1 MTRITNNL
9 FESIQK
15 VIQGPTQPVVKEE
28 NKEVAEGQVDKAHY
42 CATHVEHPL
51 YGEGECIAEAHADPD
66 ADGNIEWYTVQFSD
80 GVRKVYTEAMKVK
93 KAKMHEHAEV
103 TDEMIDQEV
112 ADLSDE
118 ELEETLQE
126 ALALDEAS
134 YSAKAAR
141 AGKDIGKPGKMFGKI
156 AASAAKRYGSAER
169 GKKVAGAVLA
179 KLRAKSMK
187 EEAMSEGGM
196 PSSVIKS
203 KQLYSRM
210 TPAEFAKAHGDK
222 SDDILRGMA
231 WRHGYG
237 KNSNHY
243 VNKRNEGM
251 KKEEAE
257 QTNEGAMSDLD
268 ADRKDRAY
276 QTRQAKTTMK
286 HISNPTPGEKKAA
299 KDIKPG
305 IAGYRDRIAM
315 LKSAQARGGLK
326 AEGMDPVGKED
337 DDINNDG
344 KTDKSDSYLHN
355 RRKAIKASMKEQIE
369 IKYYVEETATIE
381 VPTEPT
387 YADYLDAV
395 KIIIGSDDAELQQDI
410 INIAEEA
417 YKNNEYE
424 IIVEAAVTKQQKK
437 DVKQKMNYYFG
448 DWKPTNKPE
457 TAKHSVGS
465 RHDIVTKGGVTKA
478 TARLAHTTGESPE
491 EAKARRAADKR
502 DKQLAKVA
510 KILKSKR

>member
-1 MTRITNNL
+1 MQRITNDL
-9 FESIQK
+9 FESIRK
-15 VIQGPTQPVVKEE
+15 VSAAAQEATPTMLNEE
-28 NKEVAEGQVDKAHY
+28 TVLEDYTKEVDEIIEEMSEEDFAESL
-42 CATHVEHPL
+42 E
-51 YGEGECIAEAHADPD
+51 E
-66 ADGNIEWYTVQFSD
+66 
-80 GVRKVYTEAMKVK
+80 
-93 KAKMHEHAEV
+93 AKM
-103 TDEMIDQEV
+103 D
-112 ADLSDE
+112 
-118 ELEETLQE
+118 
-126 ALALDEAS
+126 
-134 YSAKAAR
+134 YSAKKAR

-156 AASAAKRYGSAER
+156 AASAAKRYGSEER

-315 LKSAQARGGLK
+315 LKSAKARGGLK
-326 AEGMDPVGKED
+326 EEAENITMEFV
-337 DDINNDG
+337 
-344 KTDKSDSYLHN
+344 
-355 RRKAIKASMKEQIE
+355 IE
-369 IKYYVEETATIE
+369 NTIE
-381 VPTEPT
+381 VSVPSTIT
-387 YADYLDAV
+387 YQDYINAIKTIVNSEDPEIQAEIV
-395 KIIIGSDDAELQQDI
+395 KIANEAYENDNIEVIAEAELIKQGI
-410 INIAEEA
+410 LEA
-417 YKNNEYE
+417 GYKATRMGDKQYSPELNLD
-424 IIVEAAVTKQQKK
+424 VDRTK
-437 DVKQKMNYYFG
+437 
-448 DWKPTNKPE
+448 P
-457 TAKHSVGS
+457 
-465 RHDIVTKGGVTKA
+465 GVTRVSRRIRSGEGKGTTA
-478 TARLAHTTGESPE
+478 TE
-491 EAKARRAADKR
+491 RRTMKR
-502 DKQLAKVA
+502 IASRTK
-510 KILKSKR
+510 

>member
-1 MTRITNNL
+1 MIRITNNL

-15 VIQGPTQPVVKEE
+15 VMQGETQPAPKVET
-28 NKEVAEGQVDKAHY
+28 KEVAEGQVDKAHY
-42 CATHVEHPL
+42 CATHVEHPIF
-51 YGEGECIAEAHADPD
+51 GDGECIAEAHADPD

-118 ELEETLQE
+118 EFEETLQE

-179 KLRAKSMK
+179 KLRAKNM
-187 EEAMSEGGM
+187 E
-196 PSSVIKS
+196 
-203 KQLYSRM
+203 
-210 TPAEFAKAHGDK
+210 
-222 SDDILRGMA
+222 
-231 WRHGYG
+231 
-237 KNSNHY
+237 
-243 VNKRNEGM
+243 
-251 KKEEAE
+251 
-257 QTNEGAMSDLD
+257 EGAMSDLD
-268 ADRKDRAY
+268 ADRKERAY
-276 QTRQAKTTMK
+276 KTRQANTTMK
-286 HISNPTPGEKKAA
+286 HISNPTPGEKAAA

-337 DDINNDG
+337 SDINNDG

-355 RRKAIKASMKEQIE
+355 RRKAIKAAMKEEVE
-369 IKYYVEETATIE
+369 IVYYVEESLKVE

-387 YADYLDAV
+387 YADYLEAARTLADDTVSEKEIIAV
-395 KIIIGSDDAELQQDI
+395 ASEAFDTNDFDI
-410 INIAEEA
+410 IL
-417 YKNNEYE
+417 
-424 IIVEAAVTKQQKK
+424 EAAMSKAQKK
-437 DVKQKMNYYFG
+437 DVKDKMSYYFG
-448 DWKPTNKPE
+448 PEKKAKPAPTSTSSTTSSSGNFAMKK
-457 TAKHSVGS
+457 TATGTVYQRKLKDNEGQGTTQAERRTMKRIAS
-465 RHDIVTKGGVTKA
+465 R
-478 TARLAHTTGESPE
+478 
-491 EAKARRAADKR
+491 
-502 DKQLAKVA
+502 
-510 KILKSKR
+510 SK

>member
-1 MTRITNNL
+1 MQRITNDL
-9 FESIQK
+9 FESIRK
-15 VIQGPTQPVVKEE
+15 VSAAAQEATPTMLNEE
-28 NKEVAEGQVDKAHY
+28 TVLEDYTKEVDEIIEEMSEEDFAESL
-42 CATHVEHPL
+42 E
-51 YGEGECIAEAHADPD
+51 E
-66 ADGNIEWYTVQFSD
+66 
-80 GVRKVYTEAMKVK
+80 
-93 KAKMHEHAEV
+93 AKM
-103 TDEMIDQEV
+103 D
-112 ADLSDE
+112 
-118 ELEETLQE
+118 
-126 ALALDEAS
+126 
-134 YSAKAAR
+134 YSAKKAR

-156 AASAAKRYGSAER
+156 AASAAKRYGSEER

-326 AEGMDPVGKED
+326 AEGMDLVEKRRRGDDYKRDDSDDDDVLANREAYAKKHGTGQVYKKTYPGDKVGMSKSYAYDIKRTGPKGKLPEVMDPVGKEEEAEN
-337 DDINNDG
+337 I
-344 KTDKSDSYLHN
+344 T
-355 RRKAIKASMKEQIE
+355 MEFVIE
-369 IKYYVEETATIE
+369 NTIE
-381 VPTEPT
+381 VSVPSTIT
-387 YADYLDAV
+387 YQDYINAIKTIVNSEDLEIQAEIV
-395 KIIIGSDDAELQQDI
+395 KIANEAYENDNIEVIAEAELIKQGI
-410 INIAEEA
+410 LEA
-417 YKNNEYE
+417 GYKATRMGDKQYSPELNLD
-424 IIVEAAVTKQQKK
+424 VDRTK
-437 DVKQKMNYYFG
+437 
-448 DWKPTNKPE
+448 P
-457 TAKHSVGS
+457 
-465 RHDIVTKGGVTKA
+465 GVTRVSRRIRSGEGKGTTA
-478 TARLAHTTGESPE
+478 TE
-491 EAKARRAADKR
+491 RRTMKR
-502 DKQLAKVA
+502 IASRTK
-510 KILKSKR
+510 

>member
-1 MTRITNNL
+1 MQRITNDL
-9 FESIQK
+9 FESIRK
-15 VIQGPTQPVVKEE
+15 VSAAAQEATPTMLNEE
-28 NKEVAEGQVDKAHY
+28 TVLEDYTKEVDEIIEEMSEEDFAESL
-42 CATHVEHPL
+42 E
-51 YGEGECIAEAHADPD
+51 E
-66 ADGNIEWYTVQFSD
+66 
-80 GVRKVYTEAMKVK
+80 
-93 KAKMHEHAEV
+93 AKM
-103 TDEMIDQEV
+103 D
-112 ADLSDE
+112 
-118 ELEETLQE
+118 
-126 ALALDEAS
+126 
-134 YSAKAAR
+134 YSAKKAR

-156 AASAAKRYGSAER
+156 AASAAKRYGSEER

-315 LKSAQARGGLK
+315 LKSAKARGGLK
-326 AEGMDPVGKED
+326 EEAENITMEFV
-337 DDINNDG
+337 
-344 KTDKSDSYLHN
+344 
-355 RRKAIKASMKEQIE
+355 IE
-369 IKYYVEETATIE
+369 NTIE
-381 VPTEPT
+381 VSVPSTVT
-387 YADYLDAV
+387 YQDYINAIKTIVNSEDLEIQAEIV
-395 KIIIGSDDAELQQDI
+395 KIANEAYENDNIEVIAEAELIKQGI
-410 INIAEEA
+410 LEA
-417 YKNNEYE
+417 GYKATRMGDKQYSPELNLD
-424 IIVEAAVTKQQKK
+424 VDRTK
-437 DVKQKMNYYFG
+437 
-448 DWKPTNKPE
+448 P
-457 TAKHSVGS
+457 
-465 RHDIVTKGGVTKA
+465 GVTRVSRRIKSGEGKGTTA
-478 TARLAHTTGESPE
+478 TE
-491 EAKARRAADKR
+491 RRTMKR
-502 DKQLAKVA
+502 IASRTK
-510 KILKSKR
+510 

>member
-1 MTRITNNL
+1 MQRITNDL
-9 FESIQK
+9 FESIRK
-15 VIQGPTQPVVKEE
+15 VSAAAQEATPTMLNEE
-28 NKEVAEGQVDKAHY
+28 TVLEDYTKEVDEIIEEMSEEDFAESL
-42 CATHVEHPL
+42 E
-51 YGEGECIAEAHADPD
+51 E
-66 ADGNIEWYTVQFSD
+66 
-80 GVRKVYTEAMKVK
+80 
-93 KAKMHEHAEV
+93 AKM
-103 TDEMIDQEV
+103 D
-112 ADLSDE
+112 
-118 ELEETLQE
+118 
-126 ALALDEAS
+126 
-134 YSAKAAR
+134 YSAKKAR

-156 AASAAKRYGSAER
+156 AASAAKRYGSEER

-315 LKSAQARGGLK
+315 LKSAKARGGLK
-326 AEGMDPVGKED
+326 EEAENITMEFV
-337 DDINNDG
+337 
-344 KTDKSDSYLHN
+344 
-355 RRKAIKASMKEQIE
+355 IE
-369 IKYYVEETATIE
+369 NTIE
-381 VPTEPT
+381 VSVPSTVT
-387 YADYLDAV
+387 YQDYINAIKTIVNSEDPEIQAEIV
-395 KIIIGSDDAELQQDI
+395 KIANEAYENDNIEVIAEAELIKQGI
-410 INIAEEA
+410 LEA
-417 YKNNEYE
+417 GYKATRMGDKQYSPELNLD
-424 IIVEAAVTKQQKK
+424 VDRTK
-437 DVKQKMNYYFG
+437 
-448 DWKPTNKPE
+448 P
-457 TAKHSVGS
+457 
-465 RHDIVTKGGVTKA
+465 GVTRVSRRIRSGEGKGTTA
-478 TARLAHTTGESPE
+478 TE
-491 EAKARRAADKR
+491 RRTMKR
-502 DKQLAKVA
+502 IASRTK
-510 KILKSKR
+510 

>member
-1 MTRITNNL
+1 VSAAAQEAT
-9 FESIQK
+9 
-15 VIQGPTQPVVKEE
+15 PTMLNEE
-28 NKEVAEGQVDKAHY
+28 TVLEDYTKEVDEIIEEMSEEDFAESL
-42 CATHVEHPL
+42 E
-51 YGEGECIAEAHADPD
+51 E
-66 ADGNIEWYTVQFSD
+66 
-80 GVRKVYTEAMKVK
+80 
-93 KAKMHEHAEV
+93 AKM
-103 TDEMIDQEV
+103 D
-112 ADLSDE
+112 
-118 ELEETLQE
+118 
-126 ALALDEAS
+126 
-134 YSAKAAR
+134 YSAKKAR

-156 AASAAKRYGSAER
+156 AASAAKRYGSEER

-315 LKSAQARGGLK
+315 LKSAKARGGLK
-326 AEGMDPVGKED
+326 EEAENITMEFV
-337 DDINNDG
+337 
-344 KTDKSDSYLHN
+344 
-355 RRKAIKASMKEQIE
+355 IE
-369 IKYYVEETATIE
+369 NTIE
-381 VPTEPT
+381 VSVPSTVT
-387 YADYLDAV
+387 YQDYINAIKTIVNSEDPEIQAEIV
-395 KIIIGSDDAELQQDI
+395 KIANEAYENDNIEVIAEAELIKQGI
-410 INIAEEA
+410 LEA
-417 YKNNEYE
+417 GYKATRMGDKQYSPELNLD
-424 IIVEAAVTKQQKK
+424 VDRTK
-437 DVKQKMNYYFG
+437 
-448 DWKPTNKPE
+448 P
-457 TAKHSVGS
+457 
-465 RHDIVTKGGVTKA
+465 GVTRVSRRIKSGEGKGTTA
-478 TARLAHTTGESPE
+478 TE
-491 EAKARRAADKR
+491 RRTMKR
-502 DKQLAKVA
+502 IASRTK
-510 KILKSKR
+510 

>member
-1 MTRITNNL
+1 MQRITNDL
-9 FESIQK
+9 FESIRK
-15 VIQGPTQPVVKEE
+15 VSAAAQEATPTMLNEE
-28 NKEVAEGQVDKAHY
+28 TVLEDYTKEVDEIIEEMSEEDFAESL
-42 CATHVEHPL
+42 E
-51 YGEGECIAEAHADPD
+51 E
-66 ADGNIEWYTVQFSD
+66 
-80 GVRKVYTEAMKVK
+80 
-93 KAKMHEHAEV
+93 AKM
-103 TDEMIDQEV
+103 D
-112 ADLSDE
+112 
-118 ELEETLQE
+118 
-126 ALALDEAS
+126 
-134 YSAKAAR
+134 YSAKKAR

-156 AASAAKRYGSAER
+156 AASAAKRYGSEER

-315 LKSAQARGGLK
+315 LKSAKARGGLK
-326 AEGMDPVGKED
+326 
-337 DDINNDG
+337 
-344 KTDKSDSYLHN
+344 
-355 RRKAIKASMKEQIE
+355 
-369 IKYYVEETATIE
+369 EETENITMEFVIENTIE
-381 VPTEPT
+381 VSVPSTVT
-387 YADYLDAV
+387 YQDYINAIKTIVNSEDPEIQAEIV
-395 KIIIGSDDAELQQDI
+395 KIANEAYENDNIEVIAEAELIKQGI
-410 INIAEEA
+410 LEA
-417 YKNNEYE
+417 GYKATRMGDKQYSPELNLD
-424 IIVEAAVTKQQKK
+424 VDRTK
-437 DVKQKMNYYFG
+437 
-448 DWKPTNKPE
+448 P
-457 TAKHSVGS
+457 
-465 RHDIVTKGGVTKA
+465 GVTRVSRRIRSGEGKGTTA
-478 TARLAHTTGESPE
+478 TE
-491 EAKARRAADKR
+491 RRTMKR
-502 DKQLAKVA
+502 IASRTK
-510 KILKSKR
+510 

>member
-1 MTRITNNL
+1 MQRITNDL
-9 FESIQK
+9 FESIRK
-15 VIQGPTQPVVKEE
+15 VSAAAQEATPTMLNEE
-28 NKEVAEGQVDKAHY
+28 TVLEDYTKEVDEIIEEMTEEDFAE
-42 CATHVEHPL
+42 
-51 YGEGECIAEAHADPD
+51 
-66 ADGNIEWYTVQFSD
+66 S
-80 GVRKVYTEAMKVK
+80 
-93 KAKMHEHAEV
+93 
-103 TDEMIDQEV
+103 
-112 ADLSDE
+112 
-118 ELEETLQE
+118 LEE
-126 ALALDEAS
+126 AKID
-134 YSAKAAR
+134 YSAKKAR

-156 AASAAKRYGSAER
+156 AASAAKRYGSEER

-251 KKEEAE
+251 KKEEVEMA
-257 QTNEGAMSDLD
+257 EGAMSDLD

-315 LKSAQARGGLK
+315 LKSAKARGGLK
-326 AEGMDPVGKED
+326 EEAENITMEFV
-337 DDINNDG
+337 
-344 KTDKSDSYLHN
+344 
-355 RRKAIKASMKEQIE
+355 IE
-369 IKYYVEETATIE
+369 NTIE
-381 VPTEPT
+381 VSVPSTVT
-387 YADYLDAV
+387 YQDYINAIKTIVNSEDPEIQAEIV
-395 KIIIGSDDAELQQDI
+395 KIANEAYENDNIEVIAEAELIKQGI
-410 INIAEEA
+410 LEA
-417 YKNNEYE
+417 GYKATRMGDKQYSPELNLD
-424 IIVEAAVTKQQKK
+424 VDRTK
-437 DVKQKMNYYFG
+437 
-448 DWKPTNKPE
+448 P
-457 TAKHSVGS
+457 
-465 RHDIVTKGGVTKA
+465 GVTRVSRRIRSGEGKGTTA
-478 TARLAHTTGESPE
+478 TE
-491 EAKARRAADKR
+491 RRTMKR
-502 DKQLAKVA
+502 IASRTK
-510 KILKSKR
+510 

>member
-1 MTRITNNL
+1 MQRITNDL
-9 FESIQK
+9 FESIRK
-15 VIQGPTQPVVKEE
+15 VSAPAQEATPTMLNEE
-28 NKEVAEGQVDKAHY
+28 TVLEDYTKEVNEIIEEMSEEDFAESL
-42 CATHVEHPL
+42 E
-51 YGEGECIAEAHADPD
+51 E
-66 ADGNIEWYTVQFSD
+66 
-80 GVRKVYTEAMKVK
+80 
-93 KAKMHEHAEV
+93 AKM
-103 TDEMIDQEV
+103 D
-112 ADLSDE
+112 
-118 ELEETLQE
+118 
-126 ALALDEAS
+126 
-134 YSAKAAR
+134 YSAKKAR

-156 AASAAKRYGSAER
+156 AASAAKRYGSEER

-315 LKSAQARGGLK
+315 LKSAKARGGLK
-326 AEGMDPVGKED
+326 EEAENITMEFV
-337 DDINNDG
+337 
-344 KTDKSDSYLHN
+344 
-355 RRKAIKASMKEQIE
+355 IE
-369 IKYYVEETATIE
+369 NTIE
-381 VPTEPT
+381 VSVPSTVT
-387 YADYLDAV
+387 YQDYINAIKTIVNSEDSTIQAEIV
-395 KIIIGSDDAELQQDI
+395 SIANEAFNNNNIEVIAEAELIKQGI
-410 INIAEEA
+410 LEA
-417 YKNNEYE
+417 GYKATRMGDKEYSPE
-424 IIVEAAVTKQQKK
+424 LNLDVDRTK
-437 DVKQKMNYYFG
+437 
-448 DWKPTNKPE
+448 P
-457 TAKHSVGS
+457 
-465 RHDIVTKGGVTKA
+465 GVTKVSRRIRSGEGKGTTA
-478 TARLAHTTGESPE
+478 TE
-491 EAKARRAADKR
+491 RRTMKR
-502 DKQLAKVA
+502 IASRTK
-510 KILKSKR
+510 

>member
-1 MTRITNNL
+1 MQRITNDL
-9 FESIQK
+9 FESIRK
-15 VIQGPTQPVVKEE
+15 VSAAAQEATPTMLNEE
-28 NKEVAEGQVDKAHY
+28 TVLEDYTKEVDEIIEEMSEEDFAESL
-42 CATHVEHPL
+42 E
-51 YGEGECIAEAHADPD
+51 E
-66 ADGNIEWYTVQFSD
+66 
-80 GVRKVYTEAMKVK
+80 
-93 KAKMHEHAEV
+93 AKM
-103 TDEMIDQEV
+103 D
-112 ADLSDE
+112 
-118 ELEETLQE
+118 
-126 ALALDEAS
+126 
-134 YSAKAAR
+134 YSAKKAR

-156 AASAAKRYGSAER
+156 AASAAKRYGSEER

-315 LKSAQARGGLK
+315 LKSAKARGGLK
-326 AEGMDPVGKED
+326 EEAENITMEFVIED
-337 DDINNDG
+337 
-344 KTDKSDSYLHN
+344 
-355 RRKAIKASMKEQIE
+355 
-369 IKYYVEETATIE
+369 TIE
-381 VPTEPT
+381 VSVPSTIT
-387 YADYLDAV
+387 YQDYINAIKTIVNSEDPEIQAEIV
-395 KIIIGSDDAELQQDI
+395 KIANEAYENDNIEVIAEAELIKQGI
-410 INIAEEA
+410 LEA
-417 YKNNEYE
+417 GYKATRMGDKQYSPELNLD
-424 IIVEAAVTKQQKK
+424 VDRTK
-437 DVKQKMNYYFG
+437 
-448 DWKPTNKPE
+448 P
-457 TAKHSVGS
+457 
-465 RHDIVTKGGVTKA
+465 GVTRVSRRIRSGEGKGTTA
-478 TARLAHTTGESPE
+478 TE
-491 EAKARRAADKR
+491 RRTMKR
-502 DKQLAKVA
+502 IASRTK
-510 KILKSKR
+510 

>member
-80 GVRKVYTEAMKVK
+80 GIRKVYTEAMKVK

-156 AASAAKRYGSAER
+156 AASAAKRYGSEER

-179 KLRAKSMK
+179 KLRAKNM
-187 EEAMSEGGM
+187 E
-196 PSSVIKS
+196 
-203 KQLYSRM
+203 
-210 TPAEFAKAHGDK
+210 
-222 SDDILRGMA
+222 
-231 WRHGYG
+231 
-237 KNSNHY
+237 
-243 VNKRNEGM
+243 
-251 KKEEAE
+251 
-257 QTNEGAMSDLD
+257 EGAMSDLD

-286 HISNPTPGEKKAA
+286 HISNPTPGEMKAA

>member
-1 MTRITNNL
+1 MQRITNDL
-9 FESIQK
+9 FESIRK
-15 VIQGPTQPVVKEE
+15 VSAAAQEATPTMLNEE
-28 NKEVAEGQVDKAHY
+28 TVLEDYTKEVDEIIEEMSEEDFAESL
-42 CATHVEHPL
+42 E
-51 YGEGECIAEAHADPD
+51 E
-66 ADGNIEWYTVQFSD
+66 
-80 GVRKVYTEAMKVK
+80 
-93 KAKMHEHAEV
+93 AKM
-103 TDEMIDQEV
+103 D
-112 ADLSDE
+112 
-118 ELEETLQE
+118 
-126 ALALDEAS
+126 
-134 YSAKAAR
+134 YSAKKAR

-156 AASAAKRYGSAER
+156 AASAAKRYGSEER

-315 LKSAQARGGLK
+315 LKSAKARGGLK
-326 AEGMDPVGKED
+326 EEAENITMEFV
-337 DDINNDG
+337 
-344 KTDKSDSYLHN
+344 
-355 RRKAIKASMKEQIE
+355 IE
-369 IKYYVEETATIE
+369 NTIE
-381 VPTEPT
+381 VSVPSTVT
-387 YADYLDAV
+387 YQDYINAIKTIVNSEDSEIQAEIV
-395 KIIIGSDDAELQQDI
+395 KIANEAYENDNIEVIAEAELIKQGI
-410 INIAEEA
+410 LEA
-417 YKNNEYE
+417 GYKATRMGDKQYSPELNLD
-424 IIVEAAVTKQQKK
+424 VDRTK
-437 DVKQKMNYYFG
+437 
-448 DWKPTNKPE
+448 P
-457 TAKHSVGS
+457 
-465 RHDIVTKGGVTKA
+465 GVTRVSRRIRSGEGKGTTA
-478 TARLAHTTGESPE
+478 TE
-491 EAKARRAADKR
+491 RRTMKR
-502 DKQLAKVA
+502 IASRTK
-510 KILKSKR
+510 